1 MDSPGWEE
9 VWDDTLAS
17 GDPLQAPGYAA
28 RLAQL
33 DGESVR
39 TGRTATHV
47 RIEGRFDVL
56 GGSMGV
62 VHGER
67 VVRAFDRATD
77 LGSPVVCVIRTG
89 GARMQEGMVSL
100 VQLGR
105 TAAAVRRHGE
115 AGLLSVAVLCSP
127 TTGGVL
133 ASYASLCS
141 VRVAEAGAVI
151 GFAGPRVVA
160 ATTGVDLDDSSHTAE
175 AALAAG
181 LVDGVAEPDRL
192 EEWVEVALDRRD
204 RPLRPRRRPGR
215 PDDQVEADGG
225 PAWQEVL
232 AARRADRPTGI
243 DVAAALVD
251 SWLELAGP
259 DPTVRTG
266 LARIDDRLVVVVASD
281 RHVAGGR
288 PRPGGFGQA
297 RRAIALAGRLGRPL
311 VALVDTPGADS
322 GSESENGGI
331 AREIARTFAA
341 MDAVPVPTV
350 AVCVGEGGSG
360 GALALAWADTL
371 LIQEHAVFS
380 VIAPE
385 GAAAILERDRARAP
399 EVAERLALTSA
410 ALRDLGVVDAV
421 VPDELAGTT
430 AAIRSALDD
439 VPVGRRRT
447 RPDAVSAAGL
457 A

>member
-1 MDSPGWEE
+1 MDGSRWEE
-9 VWDDTLAS
+9 VWDDALIS
-17 GDPLQAPGYAA
+17 GDPLRTPGYAE
-28 RLAQL
+28 RLAEL

-39 TGRTATHV
+39 TGRTASHV

-56 GGSMGV
+56 GGSMGL

-67 VVRAFDRATD
+67 VVRAFDRAID
-77 LGSPVVCVIRTG
+77 LGLPVVCVTRTG

-105 TAAAVRRHGE
+105 TAAAVRRHRE
-115 AGLLSVAVLCSP
+115 AGLLSVAVLGSP

-160 ATTGVDLDDSSHTAE
+160 GTSGVDLDDTSHSAE

-181 LVDGVAEPDRL
+181 LVDGVAEADGL
-192 EEWVEVALDRRD
+192 EAWVEVALAQRD
-204 RPLRPRRRPGR
+204 RPLPPRSLPEASEDGVDGR
-215 PDDQVEADGG
+215 GG
-225 PAWQEVL
+225 PAWREVV
-232 AARRADRPTGI
+232 AARRPDRPTGI
-243 DVAAALVD
+243 DLASALAD
-251 SWLELAGP
+251 SWLDLAAS

-266 LARIDDRLVVVVASD
+266 LARVGDRQLVVVASD

-288 PRPGGFGQA
+288 PTPAGFRQA
-297 RRAIALAGRLGRPL
+297 RRAIALAGQLGRPL
-311 VALVDTPGADS
+311 LALVDTPGADA
-322 GSESENGGI
+322 GPESENGAI
-331 AREIARTFAA
+331 AREIAQTFAA
-341 MDAVPVPTV
+341 MDRAPVPTV

-360 GALALAWADTL
+360 GALALAWADSL

-385 GAAAILERDRARAP
+385 GAAAILERDPAKAP
-399 EVAERLALTSA
+399 EVAEHLALTST

-421 VPDELAGTT
+421 VPDDPAG
-430 AAIRSALDD
+430 AVEAIRSALDD
-439 VPVGRRRT
+439 VPVGRRQT